1 MDVDKNMWTTQSVEN
16 CCECI
21 PGILQILSFGLNSS
35 QTIDVIQSNWSI
47 VPGPFCWRTSSVI
60 FFGSPNVNLEFKLR
74 LDQIFFIMFFPN
86 PNLGV
91 RFSGLRGEFL
101 DIITPRTIPS
111 RPGIASFLHCHVPIF
126 QGPAFIVI
134 LEPRPPGRN
143 ELYLRIS
150 AGRMSFPGP
159 TNGFP
164 SAFA

>member
-1 MDVDKNMWTTQSVEN
+1 MGLGNNFYFSRQQL
-16 CCECI
+16 
-21 PGILQILSFGLNSS
+21 PGMLQILSFGLNSS

-60 FFGSPNVNLEFKLR
+60 FLGSPNVNLQFKL
-74 LDQIFFIMFFPN
+74 LFIFKLLFYPMFYHFY
-86 PNLGV
+86 LGV

-111 RPGIASFLHCHVPIF
+111 RPGIASFLHCQVPIF

-164 SAFA
+164 SAFAQ